1 MLIMLLFVLLLFVLL
16 LLIVLE
22 FSSSSLRDEA
32 HHLQQ
37 NRMRKAKKAIP
48 ITHSIILVQ
57 AGPDPLGP
65 KRICFWLCQKF

>member
-1 MLIMLLFVLLLFVLL
+1 MLIMLLFVLLLLA

-37 NRMRKAKKAIP
+37 NRMRKVKKAIP

-57 AGPDPLGP
+57 VGPDPLGP
-65 KRICFWLCQKF
+65 KGICFWLCRKF